1 MRNEIG
7 SGEAAGPV
15 DWIERGAVGASFL
28 CLVHCLALPFLLA
41 ALPAL
46 ATALPVSERFHIWII
61 AFAVPTS
68 AVALWTGWFEHG
80 AVFPVLVGGVGLGL
94 LAIGAFVFGETFW
107 EIPVTVCGSLIL
119 AAAHLRN
126 WRLRH
131 NSRPVRP

>member
-7 SGEAAGPV
+7 PGEAAGPV

-46 ATALPVSERFHIWII
+46 ATALPVSERFHIWIL
-61 AFAVPTS
+61 AFAAPTS
-68 AVALWTGWFEHG
+68 AVALWTGWLGHG
-80 AVFPVLVGGVGLGL
+80 AVFPMLVGAVGLAL
-94 LAIGAFVFGETFW
+94 LATGASVFGETSL

-131 NSRPVRP
+131 HRPPARP